1 MNQIK
6 SKNALRYVTGLLIA
20 ISILLV
26 SQQSLGTSIP
36 YSVSDTT
43 KPLTVTQVDS
53 LIKFSEYTKTLRDKN
68 EDLAKQLGVITY
80 LWEQEQKRREKDS
93 ISVMRIM
100 GGYETSQKNLT
111 NAYGTLEKKYKG
123 QVRKNR
129 TLFLA
134 LVASLGY
141 AFIKT
146 VFN

>member
-1 MNQIK
+1 
-6 SKNALRYVTGLLIA
+6 
-20 ISILLV
+20 
-26 SQQSLGTSIP
+26 
-36 YSVSDTT
+36 
-43 KPLTVTQVDS
+43 VDS

-111 NAYGTLEKKYKG
+111 NAYGTLNKKYKG